1 MLKMCMVLAC
11 MFSASAS
18 LAQTKTFPD
27 HILKIYEPSDP
38 LLDLKLKFETTMG
51 VYLTHPPRRHK
62 SEKVTLRRDQILVDV
77 WQSVYG
83 LTDSELKCRALQWLV
98 NGRTQYV
105 DGGRGIL
112 SDQNQYHR
120 VTLRFH
126 VVEHKKNSRR
136 VQRGRER
143 IVRYLEATLS
153 RKELE
158 KLSLKAFTDVLER
171 GECEAYFSRKFK
183 GKFSSRYTKKRRK
196 SR

>member
-1 MLKMCMVLAC
+1 MIFLVLAC
-11 MFSASAS
+11 IFSASAS
-18 LAQTKTFPD
+18 MAQTQTFPD
-27 HILKIYEPSDP
+27 HMLKIYEPSDP
-38 LLDLKLKFETTMG
+38 LLDLKLKFEMAMG

-62 SEKVTLRRDQILVDV
+62 SEKVSLRRDQILVDV

-83 LTDSELKCRALQWLV
+83 LTDGELKCRALKWLI

-105 DGGRGIL
+105 NGGRGIL
-112 SDQNQYHR
+112 SDQNQYNR

-136 VQRGRER
+136 VRKGREK

-153 RKELE
+153 RNQLE
-158 KLSLKAFTDVLER
+158 QLSMKNFSDMLDS
-171 GECEAYFSRKFK
+171 GECEAYFRRKFK

>member
-1 MLKMCMVLAC
+1 MLAC
-11 MFSASAS
+11 MFSASTS
-18 LAQTKTFPD
+18 MAQTHTFPD
-27 HILKIYEPSDP
+27 HLLKIYEPSDRA
-38 LLDLKLKFETTMG
+38 LDLKLKFESEMG

-62 SEKVTLRRDQILVDV
+62 SEKVHLRRDQILVDV

-83 LTDSELKCRALQWLV
+83 LTDGELKCRALKWLV

-105 DGGRGIL
+105 AGGRGIL
-112 SDQNQYHR
+112 SNQNQYHR

-136 VQRGRER
+136 VRKGREK

-153 RKELE
+153 RSQLE
-158 KLSLKAFTDVLER
+158 QLNLKNFSDMLER
-171 GECEAYFSRKFK
+171 GECKAYFRQQFN